1 MISQVSDR
9 EVHLVVS
16 LEKEKTP
23 LTKEQKTRMP
33 SLGMF
38 KNRLSLIF
46 LGKFNTVLLKAK
58 KLQDELKAPLSL

>member
-1 MISQVSDR
+1 
-9 EVHLVVS
+9 
-16 LEKEKTP
+16 
-23 LTKEQKTRMP
+23 MP

>member
-1 MISQVSDR
+1 MVRLER
-9 EVHLVVS
+9 E
-16 LEKEKTP
+16 KKIP

-46 LGKFNTVLLKAK
+46 LGRFNAVLLKAK
-58 KLQDELKAPLSL
+58 EIQDELKAPLSL